1 MPKRL
6 QRQRYQVL
14 TSVVA
19 RGVYTNRKF
28 KPGDNVVFMGYTQEQ
43 VRWGN
48 NDYPSM
54 FVVGKSYIVES
65 VDEHSQHTKLT
76 ILGIPGRFN
85 SVHFNFV

>member
-1 MPKRL
+1 M
-6 QRQRYQVL
+6 
-14 TSVVA
+14 
-19 RGVYTNRKF
+19 
-28 KPGDNVVFMGYTQEQ
+28 
-43 VRWGN
+43 GN

-65 VDEHSQHTKLT
+65 VEEHSQHTKLT